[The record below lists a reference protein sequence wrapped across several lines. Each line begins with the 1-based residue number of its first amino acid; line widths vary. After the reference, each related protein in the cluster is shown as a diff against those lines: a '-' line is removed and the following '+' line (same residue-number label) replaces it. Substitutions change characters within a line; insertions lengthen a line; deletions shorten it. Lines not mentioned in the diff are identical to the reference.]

1 MEIAVVGGTGTFGR
15 ALAAELAGRGHAIRI
30 LSRQAP
36 AHGAAQ
42 HHRVDLVTGAGLVAA
57 LDGADVLVNAAND
70 AGRGAAAVLIEGTRR
85 LLTAAAEADVAHHA
99 LISIVGIDDVPS
111 SYFRTK
117 VEQERLM
124 RESDGA
130 WSILRAAQFHQ
141 LVDQAFTAMARIGLS
156 PRSRIELQPVDP
168 REVAVAM
175 ADAIEGGPW
184 GEGREVAGPEL
195 RTVSELARIWTRA
208 TGRRLLPLP
217 LPLVGSAA
225 SAARRGA
232 LTAPE
237 ASGRLG
243 FAGWLAEQRRD
254 APAAGPLVTRAA
266 V

>member
-1 MEIAVVGGTGTFGR
+1 MEIAVVGGTGTFGA
-15 ALAAELAGRGHAIRI
+15 ALTAELAVRGHAVRI
-30 LSRQAP
+30 LSRRAP
-36 AHGAAQ
+36 SHGAAQ
-42 HHRVDLVTGAGLVAA
+42 HRRVDLETGAGLVAA
-57 LDGADVLVNAAND
+57 LNGVEVVVNAAND
-70 AGRGAAAVLIEGTRR
+70 TGRGAAALLVGGTRR
-85 LLTAAAEADVAHHA
+85 LLTAAAEADVPHHA

-111 SYFRTK
+111 AYLRTK
-117 VEQERLM
+117 VEQEQLM

-130 WSILRAAQFHQ
+130 WSILRATQFHQ
-141 LVDQAFTAMARIGLS
+141 LVDHAFAAMARVGLS

-184 GEGREVAGPEL
+184 GEGREVAGPEV
-195 RTVSELARIWTRA
+195 RTISELARIWTRA
-208 TGRRLLPLP
+208 TRRRRLPLP
-217 LPLVGSAA
+217 VPLVGSAA

-243 FAGWLAEQRRD
+243 FAHWLAEQRRD
-254 APAAGPLVTRAA
+254 TPAPGPLVTRAA